1 MLLIDPDDQ
10 CVSSSWANL
19 IDSIR
24 KHGETDITKTGS
36 DSLWRHA
43 YRGRKAIEEATQRL
57 SRAMDK
63 ADAELAAAQSSQ
75 REARYS
81 HHRSNGRLDDRDAGV
96 HKLGRAAE
104 HDFDRLV
111 TCSSAQG

>member
-1 MLLIDPDDQ
+1 
-10 CVSSSWANL
+10 
-19 IDSIR
+19 
-24 KHGETDITKTGS
+24 
-36 DSLWRHA
+36 
-43 YRGRKAIEEATQRL
+43 
-57 SRAMDK
+57 MDK